1 MPEIFEELFNRLC
14 QLLIKVGS
22 SENEARQVIDNIKGN
37 TALELFLKIV
47 ELLNKPRNS
56 SEDTQHFR
64 SDIANLKKG
73 TLEELLTEIKNL
85 IISEEPPSDECN
97 HSSLISESDAVN
109 RMRDVIEQ
117 MLVVN
122 RISKERAK
130 QAVDAIDEAVLT
142 KALNKTLVLV
152 ADLGAVQEH
161 ECLIKLNKNMQM
173 ETGIVEALKKGCYYY
188 NYYLVLLC

>member
-130 QAVDAIDEAVLT
+130 QAVDALDE
-142 KALNKTLVLV
+142 ALNKTLILV

-161 ECLIKLNKNMQM
+161 DYLIKLNNSIQL

-188 NYYLVLLC
+188 NYYLMLL